1 MTTKMEEGKDY
12 DYKVSVGMV
21 KVAFP
26 KNPSD
31 PESDMDVRLLL
42 LPAWTGGLPHYG
54 QSSVSLWDAL
64 KEANIK
70 NELLQGEICCS
81 NFASFLKV
89 EVRSDKPILEYMR
102 EYDPKDDEDYTP
114 EGRRIVGRQRVFY
127 CPYCGKRTLF
137 VWELLG
143 TFKLSHMKKEVC
155 ASFFKLVK

>member
-1 MTTKMEEGKDY
+1 MKEGKDY
-12 DYKVSVGMV
+12 DYKVTVGMI
-21 KVAFP
+21 KVMFP

-31 PESDMDVRLLL
+31 PETDMDVRLLL
-42 LPAWTGGLPHYG
+42 LPAWAAGLPYHG
-54 QSSVSLWDAL
+54 QSSVSLRESL

-70 NELLQGEICCS
+70 DELLQGEICCS

-89 EVRSDKPILEYMR
+89 DFHSDKPILELLR
-102 EYDPKDDEDYTP
+102 EYDLKDDEDYTSK
-114 EGRRIVGRQRVFY
+114 GRRVIGRQRTYY